1 MEAGLISQFEEYAVR
16 RNIPEVWRLL
26 NDPGLPSLTHPDIE
40 GDGGGAVRIP
50 VLGDRG
56 LFVVL
61 QQITT
66 MLPEET
72 FFEAHRHNLDV
83 HVPLEGAESIG
94 YVPLADRLV
103 PGGPV
108 PVFQGDD
115 VTYAPFAS
123 DDEMSVVRLVEGMY
137 ALFGPEDVH
146 MPKLQTGGPTPL
158 RKIVVKVPVEPLPP
172 PNEEV
177 LAAVAQEGSVVGT
190 LLGLS

>member
-1 MEAGLISQFEEYAVR
+1 MEAGLISQFEDYAVR
-16 RNIPEVWRLL
+16 RDIPEVWRLL
-26 NDPGLPSLTHPDIE
+26 NDPELPGLTHPDIE
-40 GDGGGAVRIP
+40 DGGAVRIP

-61 QQITT
+61 QRATT
-66 MLPEET
+66 MAPEET
-72 FFEAHRHNLDV
+72 FFEAHKHNLDV

-94 YVPLADRLV
+94 YAPLSDRLV

-115 VTYAPFAS
+115 VTYAPFPS
-123 DDEMSVVRLVEGMY
+123 DTDMSVVRLAEGMY

-146 MPKLQTGGPTPL
+146 MPRLQTNGPSPL
-158 RKIVVKVPVEPLPP
+158 RKIVIKVPVEPMPP
-172 PNEEV
+172 PGEEV

-190 LLGLS
+190 LLGL

>member
-26 NDPGLPSLTHPDIE
+26 NDPELPGLTHPEIE
-40 GDGGGAVRIP
+40 DGGAVRIP
-50 VLGDRG
+50 VLGGRG

-61 QQITT
+61 QKATT
-66 MLPEET
+66 MAPEET
-72 FFEAHRHNLDV
+72 FFEAHRDNLDV

-94 YVPLADRLV
+94 YAPLGDRLV

-115 VTYAPFAS
+115 VTYAPFPS
-123 DDEMSVVRLVEGMY
+123 DTDMSVVRLGEGRY

-146 MPKLQTGGPTPL
+146 MPRLQTDGPSPL
-158 RKIVVKVPVEPLPP
+158 RKIVVKVPVAPLPP
-172 PNEEV
+172 PDEQV
-177 LAAVAQEGSVVGT
+177 LAAVAQEGSVVAT